1 MSEMIDSEEKMSPQM
16 WEMMLDYKLML
27 IVDDEFEKR
36 SDQLEIIGFQS
47 EDEDL
52 CLKRSLLPNF
62 IFLGEDEVITCRK
75 QFKRPKPTPGYWRV
89 RQELFEYML
98 DMAECEDH
106 H

>member
-1 MSEMIDSEEKMSPQM
+1 MIDSEEKMSPKM

-52 CLKRSLLPNF
+52 CLKRSLLPNARSAPNQPPAALLTDCVVLS
-62 IFLGEDEVITCRK
+62 IKC
-75 QFKRPKPTPGYWRV
+75 
-89 RQELFEYML
+89 
-98 DMAECEDH
+98 
-106 H
+106 

>member
-1 MSEMIDSEEKMSPQM
+1 MSEMIDSEEKMSPKM

-52 CLKRSLLPNF
+52 CL
-62 IFLGEDEVITCRK
+62 
-75 QFKRPKPTPGYWRV
+75 
-89 RQELFEYML
+89 
-98 DMAECEDH
+98 
-106 H
+106 